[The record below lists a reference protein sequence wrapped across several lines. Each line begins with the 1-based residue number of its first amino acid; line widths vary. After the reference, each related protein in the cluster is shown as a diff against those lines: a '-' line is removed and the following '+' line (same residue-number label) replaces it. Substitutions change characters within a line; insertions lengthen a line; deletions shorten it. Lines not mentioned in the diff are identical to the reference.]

1 MTSSP
6 DASFQ
11 QRLPFAPHLAHLSQ
25 WIGSRKVIL
34 ENSPAQVQQK
44 RWLAIVASHRQSNR
58 ETSSAWREA
67 IESAMR
73 RCRAEELTLLLCRE
87 TPLGEYL
94 LHAAKRFELSI
105 LELLLPR
112 PHESYSDWQSKIRSL
127 HKLANEPPD
136 SQAILRISPLIEEP
150 LRSDGN
156 RNIVSLDNTVVQG
169 PLADV
174 AMIALADFVHAVDV
188 RKNGRIDRI
197 LRHRLTASI
206 HQLGSVAVDLT
217 PPTEDSPRSNTMM
230 DLMDMGA
237 VGWYRPSK
245 YDLPSPMISADEPII
260 SADESSMLKHND
272 QSQGTPK
279 QMAFSLRVGSRTNQA
294 MSPVFSNRL
303 VISKASDRVDS
314 QLVAS
319 QWNYLTHC
327 TRSPDGP
334 WPDQS
339 LAGYYNEMLTE
350 VDHSHPLDTLIRIL
364 EQQRLIATTYL
375 KRTDVATVSLSEV
388 PLQQLLSRRTFQRH
402 LHRWDW
408 EPYGICV
415 RRNWLMKRGCRPVV
429 YGSKS
434 DFQKLPREDQPF
446 FQVIPEGASWTE
458 EREWRIA
465 DDLRLSEIPANEA
478 FVFVPSVSEG
488 RRVSS
493 ISRFPVMIVESCIEQ
508 KRPS

>member
-1 MTSSP
+1 
-6 DASFQ
+6 
-11 QRLPFAPHLAHLSQ
+11 LAHISQ

-34 ENSPAQVQQK
+34 NKNPTHVDQK
-44 RWLAIVASHRQSNR
+44 RWLSIVASHRQSNR
-58 ETSSAWREA
+58 EASSAWREA

-87 TPLGEYL
+87 TPMGDYL
-94 LHAAKRFELSI
+94 LHAAKRYELSI

-112 PHESYSDWQSKIRSL
+112 PHESYSDWQLKIRSAPRL
-127 HKLANEPPD
+127 SNEPQE
-136 SQAILRISPLIEEP
+136 SQAVLRISPIIDDAPESIKTQSTNPE
-150 LRSDGN
+150 
-156 RNIVSLDNTVVQG
+156 RNPILG

-174 AMIALADFVHAVDV
+174 AMIALADFVHAIDV

-197 LRHRLTASI
+197 LRHRLAGSI
-206 HQLGSVAVDLT
+206 HQVGSVAVDLT
-217 PPTEDSPRSNTMM
+217 PPAEDSPRSNTTIELM
-230 DLMDMGA
+230 DLGA

-245 YDLPSPMISADEPII
+245 YDLPSPMVSADEPMKPNRDDRQHD
-260 SADESSMLKHND
+260 SATRMASS
-272 QSQGTPK
+272 S
-279 QMAFSLRVGSRTNQA
+279 RVGSRANQA
-294 MSPVFSNRL
+294 FSPVFSNRL
-303 VISKASDRVDS
+303 VTSKTIGPVDS
-314 QLVAS
+314 QWS
-319 QWNYLTHC
+319 YLTHC
-327 TRSPDGP
+327 TRSPNGP

-350 VDHSHPLDTLIRIL
+350 VDHSHPLDALIRIL
-364 EQQRLIATTYL
+364 EQQRLIATSYL

-388 PLQQLLSRRTFQRH
+388 PLQELLSRRNFQRH

-415 RRNWLMKRGCRPVV
+415 RRSWLTQRGCRPVA
-429 YGSKS
+429 YGTKF

-446 FQVIPEGASWTE
+446 FHVIPDGTAWKE

-465 DDLRLSEIPANEA
+465 EDLRLADIPAKDA

-493 ISRFPVMIVESCIEQ
+493 ISRFPVMIVESCIEL

>member
-1 MTSSP
+1 MTSAT
-6 DASFQ
+6 DTSFQ
-11 QRLPFAPHLAHLSQ
+11 QRIQFAPHLAHISQ

-34 ENSPAQVQQK
+34 DKNPTHVDQK
-44 RWLAIVASHRQSNR
+44 RWLSIVASHRQSNR

-87 TPLGEYL
+87 TPLGDYF
-94 LHAAKRFELSI
+94 LHVAKRFELSI

-112 PHESYSDWQSKIRSL
+112 PHESYPDWQSKIRMSSRL
-127 HKLANEPPD
+127 LNGPQE
-136 SQAILRISPLIEEP
+136 SQAVLRVSPIIDDAPESIKAEE
-150 LRSDGN
+150 N
-156 RNIVSLDNTVVQG
+156 NFVQG

-174 AMIALADFVHAVDV
+174 AMIAFADFVHAIDV
-188 RKNGRIDRI
+188 RKNGRIDNI
-197 LRHRLTASI
+197 LRHRLAGSI
-206 HQLGSVAVDLT
+206 HQVGSVAVDLT
-217 PPTEDSPRSNTMM
+217 LPAEESPRSNTMM
-230 DLMDMGA
+230 ELMDLGA

-245 YDLPSPMISADEPII
+245 YDLLGPMISADEALISADEVMI
-260 SADESSMLKHND
+260 SADESSKPNRDDRQHD
-272 QSQGTPK
+272 STSRIAPRSQ
-279 QMAFSLRVGSRTNQA
+279 VGFRANQA
-294 MSPVFSNRL
+294 FSPVFSNRL
-303 VISKASDRVDS
+303 VTSKPIDLVDS
-314 QLVAS
+314 QWS
-319 QWNYLTHC
+319 YLTHC
-327 TRSPDGP
+327 TRSPNGP

-350 VDHSHPLDTLIRIL
+350 VDHSHPLDALIRIL
-364 EQQRLIATTYL
+364 EQQRLIATSYL

-388 PLQQLLSRRTFQRH
+388 PLPELLSRRTFQRH

-415 RRNWLMKRGCRPVV
+415 RRSWLMKRGCRHVT
-429 YGSKS
+429 YGTKS

-446 FQVIPEGASWTE
+446 FQVIPDGTSWME

-465 DDLRLSEIPANEA
+465 DDLRLAEIPAKDA

-493 ISRFPVMIVESCIEQ
+493 ISRFPVMIVESCIEL

>member
-1 MTSSP
+1 MTSSS

-11 QRLPFAPHLAHLSQ
+11 QRLPFAPHLDHLSQ

-73 RCRAEELTLLLCRE
+73 RCHAEELTLLLCRE

-112 PHESYSDWQSKIRSL
+112 PHESYSDWKSKIRKSSRL
-127 HKLANEPPD
+127 LSEPQE
-136 SQAILRISPLIEEP
+136 SQALLRVSPIIDDASESTATKENNLVE
-150 LRSDGN
+150 
-156 RNIVSLDNTVVQG
+156 G

-188 RKNGRIDRI
+188 RKNGRVDRI
-197 LRHRLTASI
+197 LRHRLTAST

-217 PPTEDSPRSNTMM
+217 PPTDDSPPSKTMM
-230 DLMDMGA
+230 DLMNLGA

-260 SADESSMLKHND
+260 SADESSILNHND
-272 QSQGTPK
+272 HTRDTPK
-279 QMAFSLRVGSRTNQA
+279 QLASSLRIGSRTNQA
-294 MSPVFSNRL
+294 ISPVFSNRL
-303 VISKASDRVDS
+303 VISKTPDRDDS
-314 QLVAS
+314 QLVES

-327 TRSPDGP
+327 TRSPNGP

-339 LAGYYNEMLTE
+339 LAGYYNEVLTE
-350 VDHSHPLDTLIRIL
+350 VDHSHPLDTLVRIL

-388 PLQQLLSRRTFQRH
+388 PLKELLSRRTFQRH

-415 RRNWLMKRGCRPVV
+415 LRSWLMKRGCRPVV
-429 YGSKS
+429 YGSKA
-434 DFQKLPREDQPF
+434 DFQKLPREDKPF

-493 ISRFPVMIVESCIEQ
+493 ISRFPVMIVESCIEL

>member
-1 MTSSP
+1 MTSSTG
-6 DASFQ
+6 ASFQ
-11 QRLPFAPHLAHLSQ
+11 QRLPFAPHLTQLSQ

-73 RCRAEELTLLLCRE
+73 RCGAEELTLLLCRE
-87 TPLGEYL
+87 TPLGDYL

-105 LELLLPR
+105 LELLIPP
-112 PHESYSDWQSKIRSL
+112 PHESYSNWESKNRSL
-127 HKLANEPPD
+127 HKLANGPPD

-150 LRSDGN
+150 LRAGGN
-156 RNIVSLDNTVVQG
+156 RNIVSLDNTDVQG

-174 AMIALADFVHAVDV
+174 AMIALADFVHAIDV
-188 RKNGRIDRI
+188 RKNGRVDRI

-217 PPTEDSPRSNTMM
+217 PPAEDAPRSNTMM
-230 DLMDMGA
+230 ELMDLGA
-237 VGWYRPSK
+237 IGWYRPSK
-245 YDLPSPMISADEPII
+245 YDLPSPMVSADEPII
-260 SADESSMLKHND
+260 SAQESLIPNRDDRQYNSP
-272 QSQGTPK
+272 S
-279 QMAFSLRVGSRTNQA
+279 RVGSRANQA
-294 MSPVFSNRL
+294 FSPVFSNRL
-303 VISKASDRVDS
+303 VTSKTIGPVDS
-314 QLVAS
+314 QWS
-319 QWNYLTHC
+319 YLTHC
-327 TRSPDGP
+327 TRSPNGP

-350 VDHSHPLDTLIRIL
+350 VDHSHPLDALIRIL
-364 EQQRLIATTYL
+364 EQQRLIATSYL
-375 KRTDVATVSLSEV
+375 KRTDVATVSMSEV
-388 PLQQLLSRRTFQRH
+388 PLQELLSRRNFQRH

-415 RRNWLMKRGCRPVV
+415 RRSWLTQRGCRPVA
-429 YGSKS
+429 YGTKF

-446 FQVIPEGASWTE
+446 FHVIPDGTAWKE

-465 DDLRLSEIPANEA
+465 EDLRLADIPAKDA

-493 ISRFPVMIVESCIEQ
+493 ISRFPVMIVESCIEL